1 MRSKDQILLE
11 NVYSKILNR
20 EAVEEVPV
28 KIDEVPVE
36 TPFTKDHL
44 EEREEESMAK
54 SNLYSICKHAKALLD
69 SLEAGA
75 HLEPWQL
82 EKIAVVNDN
91 IQDVSQVAEYES
103 SEFDIS
109 EIDDMQIKMEAK
121 ETPKNNK
128 YAICRAAILG
138 KDGEETPAKKEKLA
152 RCEKKVGA
160 KIAAKKRKSK

>member
-20 EAVEEVPV
+20 EAVEEIPLN
-28 KIDEVPVE
+28 P
-36 TPFTKDHL
+36 PFTKDHL

-91 IQDVSQVAEYES
+91 IQGVSQVAEYES
-103 SEFDIS
+103 SQFDIN

-121 ETPKNNK
+121 EASKNNQ
-128 YAICRAAILG
+128 YAICRASILG
-138 KDGEETPAKKEKLA
+138 KDGDETPAKKEKLKS
-152 RCEKKVGA
+152 CEKKVGA
-160 KIAAKKRKSK
+160 KIAAKKRKAK